1 MLSLRTIVPDTLEL
15 LKRLSREPF
24 LKECR
29 LVGGTALALQYGH
42 RSSIDLDFFGSFD
55 MDGEEML
62 EALKSYG
69 NVEKQKLSTNIR
81 IFDINGIKVDIVN
94 YSIYPWLEDSIEE
107 DGLRLAS
114 PKDIAAMKL
123 SAVANRGRKKDFI
136 DVAKL
141 LDVFSL
147 DEMLALYKQ
156 KFSVSEVSFP
166 LRGLMYFDDAED
178 DPMPEMFDG
187 NLTWDSVKKKI
198 IDTTRAFIL
207 KEKE

>member
-1 MLSLRTIVPDTLEL
+1 MLHAETVEPSTLDL
-15 LKRLSREPF
+15 LKRLQRLPELSNT
-24 LKECR
+24 R
-29 LVGGTALALQYGH
+29 LVGGTALALHLGH
-42 RSSIDLDFFGSFD
+42 RKSVDLDLFGSFD
-55 MDGEEML
+55 PITSHRKLLADAGYSVEGAENGMVQSLRVE
-62 EALKSYG
+62 
-69 NVEKQKLSTNIR
+69 NV
-81 IFDINGIKVDIVN
+81 KVDLVT
-94 YSIYPWLEDSIEE
+94 YPYPWVDDAVEE
-107 DGLRLAS
+107 EGVRVAGL
-114 PKDIAAMKL
+114 KDIAAMKL